1 MSYIFNYTNF
11 YNYYTNP
18 NNVITDTNDC
28 VSLYHFMDKIKKAKK
43 SALKCTYIVVNS
55 IKIYI
60 TVDNKKNIYIN
71 HNGEEITENTYGLL
85 FSVPTMI
92 NDTLFDFHYHFG
104 KRQHKYTVIAD
115 KQYIKDAIN
124 KTSKPRKTRKNKK
137 SISETS
143 YNLETVEPSI
153 DTFPINPN
161 EDIIYFHK
169 TIQHLTNNQDGVRE
183 HKNCYFQDNTNIV
196 SINNIVCLD
205 KDETVMGRAFSEF
218 DKTIL
223 RQLLKRPFENRGG
236 KKTRNRKNTRNLK
249 PTKNQ
254 LY

>member
-1 MSYIFNYTNF
+1 
-11 YNYYTNP
+11 
-18 NNVITDTNDC
+18 
-28 VSLYHFMDKIKKAKK
+28 MDKIKKMKK
-43 SALKCTYIVVNS
+43 SNQKCTYIVVNG

-60 TVDNKKNIYIN
+60 TVDNKKNVYTN
-71 HNGEEITENTYGLL
+71 NNDEEITENTYGLH
-85 FSVPTMI
+85 FSIPTMI

-104 KRQHKYTVIAD
+104 KRHHKYTVIAD
-115 KQYIKDAIN
+115 KQYINDAVK
-124 KTSKPRKTRKNKK
+124 KTTKSRKTRKNRKPH
-137 SISETS
+137 SETS
-143 YNLETVEPSI
+143 YSLETAEPSI

-161 EDIIYFHK
+161 ENIIYFHK
-169 TIQHLTNNQDGVRE
+169 TIQHLTNNQVGFRE

-223 RQLLKRPFENRGG
+223 RQILKRPFENRGG

-254 LY
+254 LC

>member
-1 MSYIFNYTNF
+1 MSSYIFNYTNF

-18 NNVITDTNDC
+18 SNVITDPNDC
-28 VSLYHFMDKIKKAKK
+28 VSLYYFMDSDKIKKMKK
-43 SALKCTYIVVNS
+43 SNPKCSYIIVNG

-60 TVDNKKNIYIN
+60 TIDIKKN
-71 HNGEEITENTYGLL
+71 TQPPYGLL

-104 KRQHKYTVIAD
+104 KRHHKYTVIAD
-115 KQYIKDAIN
+115 KQYIKNSIN
-124 KTSKPRKTRKNKK
+124 KTSNPRKTRKNRK

-153 DTFPINPN
+153 DIFSINPN

-169 TIQHLTNNQDGVRE
+169 TIQHLTINEDGFRE
-183 HKNCYFQDNTNIV
+183 HKNCYFQDNTNIE

-205 KDETVMGRAFSEF
+205 KDETIMGRAFSDF

-223 RQLLKRPFENRGG
+223 RQILKRPFENRGG

>member
-1 MSYIFNYTNF
+1 MSYIFNYTDF

-18 NNVITDTNDC
+18 SNLITNTNDC

-43 SALKCTYIVVNS
+43 SAVKCTYIVVNG

-71 HNGEEITENTYGLL
+71 DNGEEITENTFGLL
-85 FSVPTMI
+85 FSIPTMI

-104 KRQHKYTVIAD
+104 KRHYKYKVITD
-115 KQYIKDAIN
+115 KQYINDAVK
-124 KTSKPRKTRKNKK
+124 KTTKLRKTRKNRKPL
-137 SISETS
+137 SETS
-143 YNLETVEPSI
+143 YNLETAEPSI

-161 EDIIYFHK
+161 EKIIYFHK
-169 TIQHLTNNQDGVRE
+169 TIQHLTNNQDGFRE
-183 HKNCYFQDNTNIV
+183 HKNCYFQDNTNIK

-205 KDETVMGRAFSEF
+205 TDETVMGRVFSEF

-223 RQLLKRPFENRGG
+223 RQIMKKPFENRGG
-236 KKTRNRKNTRNLK
+236 KKSWNRKNTERRVKTQN
-249 PTKNQ
+249 
-254 LY
+254 

>member
-1 MSYIFNYTNF
+1 M
-11 YNYYTNP
+11 
-18 NNVITDTNDC
+18 
-28 VSLYHFMDKIKKAKK
+28 KK
-43 SALKCTYIVVNS
+43 SNQKCTYIVVNG

-60 TVDNKKNIYIN
+60 TVDNKKNVYTN
-71 HNGEEITENTYGLL
+71 NNDEEITENTYGLH
-85 FSVPTMI
+85 FSIPTMI

-104 KRQHKYTVIAD
+104 KRHHKYTVIAD
-115 KQYIKDAIN
+115 KQYINDAVK
-124 KTSKPRKTRKNKK
+124 KTTKSRKTRKNRKPH
-137 SISETS
+137 SETS
-143 YNLETVEPSI
+143 YSLETAEPSI

-161 EDIIYFHK
+161 ENIIYFHK
-169 TIQHLTNNQDGVRE
+169 TIQHLTNNQVGFRE

-223 RQLLKRPFENRGG
+223 RQILKRPFENRGG

-254 LY
+254 LC